1 MAHVFCDYPFP
12 PLAAASYE
20 RRSQQTL
27 ELALTQVA
35 AYAPWRALDPGSGHT
50 TDRRYAALPVLNK
63 ADIRAHFPA
72 GLTPAARD
80 VGEGLRQGDVEFVNT
95 SGTTDERVT
104 NLWNQAWWNASEEAS
119 WQLNAHTR
127 QAALGSHREALLTSA
142 LSVGLPSDASDL
154 PMAERRLGRFL
165 FLNEKS
171 TPALWTP
178 DLCRRMLAELEAFQ
192 PRVLEAN
199 PSYLSRLAAFAADHA
214 LPVFQ
219 PALIVLTFEMP
230 SVLDR
235 RQIDRAFRV
244 PVCSSYGTTEAG
256 YVLMACEHGRL
267 HQNTET
273 CRIDFQPLAAAHGG
287 PAVGRLL
294 VTTFRNPW
302 CVLLRFNTDDLVR
315 LDARGPCPCGRR
327 DGLTVASIEGRAK
340 NLTLTTRGRLVTERQ
355 LDEHLGRVA
364 GLIAYEL
371 IQGAVGQY
379 RLRCL
384 TGRGFDVAPAAAELR
399 RLYGDDADITVSIE
413 TEILPTPSGKFR
425 RARADFPIP
434 VEAYLDSRYA

>member
-1 MAHVFCDYPFP
+1 MASVFRDYPFP

-20 RRSQQTL
+20 NRSQETL
-27 ELALTQVA
+27 ELALGQVA
-35 AYAPWRALDPGSGHT
+35 AYARWRALDPGPGHPI
-50 TDRRYAALPVLNK
+50 DRRYAALPVLTK
-63 ADIRAHFPA
+63 ADIRAHCPS
-72 GLTPAARD
+72 GLTPSARD
-80 VGEGLRQGDVEFVNT
+80 VGEGLRQGEVELVST

-104 NLWNQAWWNASEEAS
+104 NLWSQAWWNASEEAS

-127 QAALGSHREALLTSA
+127 QAALGSHREALLASA
-142 LSVGLPSDASDL
+142 LSVGPQSDACDL
-154 PMAERRLGRFL
+154 PMAGRRLGRFL
-165 FLNEKS
+165 YLNEKS

-199 PSYLSRLAAFAADHA
+199 PSYLSRLATFAADHA

-235 RQIDRAFRV
+235 RQIDRAFHA

-256 YVLMACEHGRL
+256 YVLVECEHGRF

-273 CRIDFQPLAAAHGG
+273 CRIDFQPLVAAHGG

-294 VTTFRNPW
+294 VTTFHNPW
-302 CVLLRFNTDDLVR
+302 CVLLRFNTGDLVR
-315 LDARGPCPCGRR
+315 LEECGPCPCGRR
-327 DGLTVASIEGRAK
+327 EGLTVACIEGRAG

-355 LDEHLGRVA
+355 LDEQLGSVA

-371 IQGAVGQY
+371 IQQAAGRY

-384 TGRGFDVAPAAAELR
+384 AGRGFGVAPAAEQLR
-399 RLYGDDADITVSIE
+399 RLYGEDADIAVSVE
-413 TEILPTPSGKFR
+413 TEILPARSGKFR
-425 RARADFPIP
+425 RARAEFPLP
-434 VEAYLDSRYA
+434 VEAYLDPRYA